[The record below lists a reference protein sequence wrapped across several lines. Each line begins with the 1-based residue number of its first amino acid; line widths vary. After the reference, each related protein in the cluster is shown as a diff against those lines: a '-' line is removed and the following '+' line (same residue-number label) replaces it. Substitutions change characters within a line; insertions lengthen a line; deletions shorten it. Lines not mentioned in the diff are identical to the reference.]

1 MRTSILRACLAALLL
16 GMSVSVLA
24 QAQTVTVAGEA
35 AIVGNDVAG
44 AREAALRNALAAAA
58 RTGSMRVSSQQRV
71 ENSVLE
77 SDQTTLQTD
86 ARVLRHTVLKE
97 GRQGATY
104 QVLIRAE
111 LGDDGGARIDEAAAP
126 QACRSGYTKRLLIGG
141 FPLARPEELGQDE
154 LAGYAHLTAREM
166 ARHIHPDIPVLVD
179 TQGALQVRFALPE
192 TVSPDVPLEPQTW
205 AQVRDAARRH
215 RAQYVLVGMFRIMA
229 QERAN
234 EHFPPLEGWLDGDNK
249 ARVLVMDALVLDA
262 FSSSCVARQRFAT
275 RIRRLPILE
284 NRKALEVPDT
294 VRFGS
299 AEHFETP
306 FGAVYFELIRKVVDW
321 AGASVSCLPF
331 GARVVKVD
339 GTRMYIDAGAEQGL
353 ANGDRLRALRLVGE
367 TPVRSLDGE
376 LLGMEKSAA
385 GEAVIRSVYPRF
397 AILEFP
403 NKGTP
408 PLKAGDEVYG
418 P

>member
-154 LAGYAHLTAREM
+154 LAGYAQLTAREM

-192 TVSPDVPLEPQTW
+192 TVSPDVPIEPQTW

-215 RAQYVLVGMFRIMA
+215 RAQYVLVPTNASATFRLFSYTGTDIS
-229 QERAN
+229 
-234 EHFPPLEGWLDGDNK
+234 K
-249 ARVLVMDALVLDA
+249 ARMVEDME
-262 FSSSCVARQRFAT
+262 
-275 RIRRLPILE
+275 LPNTTGSTEEEQWTAVFEDLPMV
-284 NRKALEVPDT
+284 NDQDVPLNYI
-294 VRFGS
+294 
-299 AEHFETP
+299 AKEINCTP
-306 FGAVYFELIRKVVDW
+306 GY
-321 AGASVSCLPF
+321 
-331 GARVVKVD
+331 
-339 GTRMYIDAGAEQGL
+339 
-353 ANGDRLRALRLVGE
+353 
-367 TPVRSLDGE
+367 
-376 LLGMEKSAA
+376 
-385 GEAVIRSVYPRF
+385 EAYY
-397 AILEFP
+397 
-403 NKGTP
+403 T
-408 PLKAGDEVYG
+408 
-418 P
+418 